1 MPSHQWIPLG
11 CQKFSRVGKVIH
23 TCNRPWSSTH
33 QGYAW
38 DHGILTYKGC
48 LVVGDSTD
56 LRNQI
61 MAAYHNSTVGGHS
74 GIDKTT
80 RRIKRTFYWKGLKRD
95 VQHYISERTVCHCV
109 RGSRVRMCILYN
121 SSYHSSMKT
130 TPFYAVYGHNP
141 PDHNFMNL
149 GSSTVAAVENWAKE
163 RPSILRMLKE
173 NLQQA
178 QHRMKFYV
186 DKLRSEREFEEGD
199 WEYLRLQPYFLS
211 PAEEY
216 EVVSK
221 ILWAFSSALKGR
233 KGCL

>member
-1 MPSHQWIPLG
+1 MALLPQLFQTEMP
-11 CQKFSRVGKVIH
+11 FSVFTSLFWQELFKLMG
-23 TCNRPWSSTH
+23 TELCLST
-33 QGYAW
+33 
-38 DHGILTYKGC
+38 
-48 LVVGDSTD
+48 
-56 LRNQI
+56 
-61 MAAYHNSTVGGHS
+61 AYHPQSDGQTEIVN
-74 GIDKTT
+74 KCLENYL
-80 RRIKRTFYWKGLKRD
+80 R
-95 VQHYISERTVCHCV
+95 C
-109 RGSRVRMCILYN
+109 MCGDCPKQWVNWLSLAEWWYN
-121 SSYHSSMKT
+121 SSYHSSIKT

-141 PDHNFMNL
+141 PDHNFTNL

>member
-95 VQHYISERTVCHCV
+95 VQHYISERTVCQRFKGENVH
-109 RGSRVRMCILYN
+109 
-121 SSYHSSMKT
+121 T
-130 TPFYAVYGHNP
+130 
-141 PDHNFMNL
+141 L
-149 GSSTVAAVENWAKE
+149 G
-163 RPSILRMLKE
+163 L
-173 NLQQA
+173 
-178 QHRMKFYV
+178 
-186 DKLRSEREFEEGD
+186 
-199 WEYLRLQPYFLS
+199 LQPLPIPERVWSDISMDFIEGLPRSHGKSTIFVVVDRLTKYAHFMALS
-211 PAEEY
+211 HPY
-216 EVVSK
+216 RP
-221 ILWAFSSALKGR
+221 ILPR
-233 KGCL
+233 M